1 MALEAPN
8 LDDRTYND
16 LFAEAKALIPRY
28 APEWTNHNDSDPGIT
43 MLQMFAWMTDI
54 LLYRINRVP
63 DKNYIKFLQMLGIE
77 LEPGRPASTELTF
90 TLSRDDID
98 SVIVPKGTQVASA
111 EPDAEGNNIV
121 FETDEALVALGAT
134 LAAVQVYDSIN
145 YSIQTN
151 ANTAAN
157 QNFYPFGVYAREGS
171 ALLLGFAS
179 PIAFTSQ
186 QINLTVYI
194 AQEDD
199 AAAMVCELDL
209 EALPLPARLV
219 WEYWDGLQWERLIV
233 DKDET
238 RALTASGHIY
248 LRGPG
253 SKAVKAPMGKV
264 STPLYWLRTRLDQ
277 TFYQNSPNLLTVM
290 INTVRATQA
299 ETIRDEVLGGSNGRP
314 NQSFFLSQTPVV
326 ALDNPETVTSA
337 DGSLITLKNLR
348 LEISERPIIGTD
360 LGFRVWEEVDDFTAS
375 GLDDTHFTLNRTTG
389 EVRLGNGD
397 EGRIPVANPSNPSAN
412 VIARRYRTGG
422 GANGNVGAGIVTN
435 LQNFVEFVDT
445 VTNKFAAVGGSDEE
459 TLDGAQRRA
468 VAMLKTRDRA
478 VTVEDFEYFATS
490 TPGVARALAQPLVH
504 PQFTGAPIPGVVSV
518 IVVPQSSAAAP
529 TPSPGILQAVCQCL
543 TQHRLLTTEVYVVPP
558 TYRTVRV
565 EVDVIARPQHDLAV
579 VKRGV
584 EDALTGY
591 FHPLTGGDDDTG
603 WPFGQT
609 IFFSRV
615 YQTILGVPGVDRIK
629 DNQLVIFLDGV
640 AQPFCRDAPINV
652 GELLTSD
659 THEVTTSYAR

>member
-8 LDDRTYND
+8 LDDRTFND
-16 LFAEAKALIPRY
+16 LFAEAKSLIPRY
-28 APEWTNHNDSDPGIT
+28 APEWTNHNPSDPGIT
-43 MLQMFAWMTDI
+43 LLQLFAWMTDI

-63 DKNYIKFLQMLGIE
+63 DKNYIKFLQLLGIE
-77 LEPGRPASTELTF
+77 LEPGRPATTELTF
-90 TLSRDDID
+90 TPSRSDID
-98 SVIVPKGTQVASA
+98 SVIVPKGTLVASA

-121 FETDEALVALGAT
+121 FETAEALVALGAT

-145 YSIQTN
+145 YNIQTN
-151 ANTAAN
+151 ANAAAN
-157 QNFYPFGVYAREGS
+157 QNFHPFGVYAREGS
-171 ALLLGFAS
+171 GLLLGFES
-179 PIAFTSQ
+179 PLAFTSQ

-194 AQEDD
+194 AQEDE
-199 AAAMVCELDL
+199 AAAMVCELNLDD
-209 EALPLPARLV
+209 LPLPAQIV
-219 WEYWDGLQWERLIV
+219 WEYWDGLQWETLVV

-253 SKAVKAPMGKV
+253 SKAVKAPLGKV
-264 STPLYWLRTRLDQ
+264 TTPLFWLRARLEQ
-277 TFYQNSPNLLTVM
+277 TFYQNPPNLLTIM

-314 NQSFFLSQTPVV
+314 GQTYFLSQIPVV
-326 ALDNPETVTSA
+326 ALGDPETVTSA
-337 DGSLITLKNLR
+337 DGSQITLRNLR
-348 LEISERPIIGTD
+348 MEISERPVIGTD

-375 GLDDTHFTLNRTTG
+375 TPDDSHFTLNRTTG
-389 EVRLGNGD
+389 EIRLGNGD
-397 EGRIPVANPSNPSAN
+397 EGRIPVANPDNPNAN

-422 GANGNVGAGIVTN
+422 GARGNVGAGILTN

-445 VTNKFAAVGGSDEE
+445 VTNRFPAVGGSDEE
-459 TLDGAQRRA
+459 TLAGAQRRA
-468 VAMLKTRDRA
+468 IAMLKTRNRA

-518 IVVPQSSAAAP
+518 IIVPHSDGSAP
-529 TPSPGILQAVCQCL
+529 IPSPGLLQAVCQCL

-558 TYRTVRV
+558 QYRTVRV

-579 VKRGV
+579 VKRAV
-584 EDALTGY
+584 EDALTNY
-591 FHPLTGGDDDTG
+591 FHPLHGGDDRTG
-603 WPFGQT
+603 WAFGQT

-615 YQTILGVPGVDRIK
+615 YQAILGAAGVDRIRN
-629 DNQLVIFLDGV
+629 NQLVIFLDGV
-640 AQPFCRDAPINV
+640 AQSFCRDVPINP
-652 GELLTSD
+652 GELLASD
-659 THEVTTSYAR
+659 AHEVTTSYAR